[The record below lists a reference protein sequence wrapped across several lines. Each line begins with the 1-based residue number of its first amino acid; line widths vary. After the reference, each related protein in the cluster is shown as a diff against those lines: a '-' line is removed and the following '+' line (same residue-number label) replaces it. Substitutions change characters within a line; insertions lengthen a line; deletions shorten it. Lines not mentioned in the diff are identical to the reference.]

1 MGWSDAT
8 AGPEA
13 PGRLTLAGI
22 PRSEPPI
29 VQKDEALASTV
40 RQPADSSSPRES
52 LAATLAPP
60 GFQSN
65 LERRRRLPH
74 TCHTPLL
81 GSARWGSACT
91 LGGSTPAPT
100 GGREDQRRWNERVRS
115 HAH

>member
-1 MGWSDAT
+1 MGWSDAA
-8 AGPEA
+8 AGPDV
-13 PGRLTLAGI
+13 PGRSTLGGI

-60 GFQSN
+60 GFPSIWN
-65 LERRRRLPH
+65 DVAGPPSP
-74 TCHTPLL
+74 CHTPLL
-81 GSARWGSACT
+81 GSARWGSACR

-100 GGREDQRRWNERVRS
+100 GGRETRGG
-115 HAH
+115 